1 MTKREKALDACENV
15 LDGIEEDTISTS
27 SALLQCLRIARL
39 LNDQYAIEWLQYE
52 YGGYPLTETGHIES
66 HAFNIGY
73 SNGRGSIEDG
83 KKRIFTELASELEG
97 KVTAQQNAVSNF
109 STQGASVS
117 GEYASV
123 AMNNLTRSVA
133 TSTGS
138 IITSI
143 AVSKKR
149 LSILRSQYYDYALKK
164 QIEISFGNAA
174 SQVFSEYRENV
185 ENYFSS
191 LSKDTIIKLQ
201 AIEDKI
207 NSGNAE
213 LYSQALTTCR
223 RLFESTSNELF
234 NRYFPNQSEKLYK
247 TKSGKELDVS
257 GDHYRNRL
265 FAIIEKLDDHSAEK
279 SIIGSNIIYLIDW
292 IENLNDLQ
300 CKGVHSEIT
309 RQDAIRCI
317 IQTYICL
324 GDILSLQK

>member
-1 MTKREKALDACENV
+1 
-15 LDGIEEDTISTS
+15 
-27 SALLQCLRIARL
+27 
-39 LNDQYAIEWLQYE
+39 
-52 YGGYPLTETGHIES
+52 
-66 HAFNIGY
+66 
-73 SNGRGSIEDG
+73 
-83 KKRIFTELASELEG
+83 
-97 KVTAQQNAVSNF
+97 
-109 STQGASVS
+109 
-117 GEYASV
+117 
-123 AMNNLTRSVA
+123 MNHT
-133 TSTGS
+133 
-138 IITSI
+138 
-143 AVSKKR
+143 
-149 LSILRSQYYDYALKK
+149 LSILA
-164 QIEISFGNAA
+164 
-174 SQVFSEYRENV
+174 
-185 ENYFSS
+185 
-191 LSKDTIIKLQ
+191 IKLQ

-300 CKGVHSEIT
+300 CKGVHSDIT